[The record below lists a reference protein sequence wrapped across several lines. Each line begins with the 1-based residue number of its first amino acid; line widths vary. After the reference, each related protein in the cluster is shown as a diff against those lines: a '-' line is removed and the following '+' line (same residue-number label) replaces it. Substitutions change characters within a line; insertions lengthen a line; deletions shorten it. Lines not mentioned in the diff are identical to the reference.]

1 MKFLPLLQL
10 CIYKCVF
17 LSLNFQKPLPIDV
30 LEATTTPRIIKTHLP
45 YRYFQN
51 QLESKK
57 TKVVFGARNI
67 KDNLVSLYHFYRMC
81 VFFNF
86 MKGPF
91 EEFFELFKQK
101 QLFGGDWFDFNLSYW
116 NNRSKYN
123 VLLVRYE
130 DLLKDFSGSVKKMA
144 DFLEVELSE
153 EQIATIAEHVHF
165 DSMQKNDNINKSWM
179 NKTILDQSISQYIR
193 KGEVGD
199 WKNHFT
205 LEQLQYVD
213 ALYKEKMDGTGLDF
227 DFEI

>member
-1 MKFLPLLQL
+1 
-10 CIYKCVF
+10 
-17 LSLNFQKPLPIDV
+17 
-30 LEATTTPRIIKTHLP
+30 
-45 YRYFQN
+45 
-51 QLESKK
+51 
-57 TKVVFGARNI
+57 
-67 KDNLVSLYHFYRMC
+67 
-81 VFFNF
+81 

-91 EEFFELFKQK
+91 DEFFELFKQK
-101 QLFGGDWFDFNLSYW
+101 QLFFGDWFDFNLSYW

-123 VLLVRYE
+123 FLLVKYE
-130 DLLKDFSGSVKKMA
+130 DLVKDFSGSVKKIA
-144 DFLEVELSE
+144 DFLEVELTE
-153 EQIATIAEHVHF
+153 EQIAIIAEHVHF

-193 KGEVGD
+193 KGKVGD